1 MTKTKFSKKIKWII
15 GATASVLVMTPVV
28 ATSLVAC
35 STNSKKEN
43 GSGENTNNN
52 NNNNNQKYSNAQI
65 ANGIQNYFLIGAGA
79 NFLSANSVSAQAQK
93 QFFLSTNIQGDL
105 ATIQKS
111 LTAYVQNIL
120 KSQGTPNIS
129 IGSAS
134 YNKYDINNI
143 GIQNLTSANIDV
155 NKGEIINVSL
165 TYSNQAAGVNGLT
178 FSGFKVRSGIASDK
192 LVSTVQDLTNQWVT
206 NSVTINNP
214 SNSIDVGFKP
224 AKDSSKSFTVSSSL
238 ALQNPNIQS
247 MFTKLNSTDIQND
260 LSLLAQ
266 NYINTTANLWKLSA
280 TNAFYNVKVTPATDG
295 TFSGNVYIQILNNSS
310 ASQPVIQVSKG
321 SQFVLNNPDT
331 VLYTGQT
338 ISSSNS
344 LYINF
349 SFTGGSINPEII
361 SKNQDSFL
369 SYQISGVN
377 VQVQQY
383 NSSNNTSSSLLG
395 SDTLSKVFN
404 LNEASNSLHQ
414 PLTGVSFSNNSKE
427 SVDNLYKD
435 AQTSLTPTVISK
447 AILENFKKTFILSQL
462 IGVNAATVLQQIVGT
477 SLTTQQATAVTTG
490 TATSSPTLL
499 QILENKTI
507 GNALANI
514 LNSLGLK
521 DIASFMIT
529 LFSNPTAQQLLDS
542 PLLANLSP
550 TITGVIKSLLAG
562 AISSQDSI
570 WKYLSTAENFSKLLT
585 AIQGLLPLIGGLN
598 GVSASLANEIKS
610 LFDLLFGVK
619 GIIQQIIESSSITDK
634 ENATLFSL
642 PIFATLTSTDFFSKI
657 SPAFNKGGTI
667 YNILSFSPLAQKILA
682 EVVPLLGKVTGG
694 QNFQLNLQNLII
706 GILNP
711 TVNSKVISLSNYL
724 ATNVQ
729 VNGVSLI
736 NENGTV
742 NPSANLVAVGTPTVS
757 SSGLI
762 NMSQQFNILTNQT
775 ATFNISGL
783 ANILSATKGVGT
795 ASDASVT
802 VQDLIDQLVK
812 NGLKIPTSI
821 IEKLKDITST
831 PLGNLIPDT
840 LSIDKDTGATFT
852 FGANNQIPLLK
863 IITNNGVQ
871 EYQSYLPVQDS
882 VTMKFGA
889 SINSLIAAIT
899 KKVGGSSSSGAGG
912 VITSTIAPIIN
923 FLGGS
928 ATVTD
933 GTTAQTNGLTVAYN
947 TIIPITGSNTGN
959 VVTSVPNGI
968 SYANNVIS
976 STSIISPAMTTSA
989 NITSIFNSLNSATN
1003 NWSLTPEQLNGLLT
1017 NLGTNELA
1025 PTVSITKNEYPDFN
1039 AYFSATGSS
1048 GQLVQNEYLV
1058 NLYFKVPVL
1067 VQIGTNVV
1075 LTQAIQFSLI
1085 NNTPLSTTQISINNL
1100 GSQF

>member
-93 QFFLSTNIQGDL
+93 QFFSSTNIQGDL

-238 ALQNPNIQS
+238 ALQNRNIQS
-247 MFTKLNSTDIQND
+247 MFKKLNSTDIQND

-266 NYINTTANLWKLSA
+266 NYINTTANLWKLSV

-331 VLYTGQT
+331 VLYTDQA
-338 ISSSNS
+338 ISPGNS

-349 SFTGGSINPEII
+349 SFTGGSITLEII
-361 SKNQDSFL
+361 SKNQEAFL

-383 NSSNNTSSSLLG
+383 DSSNNTSSSLLG
-395 SDTLSKVFN
+395 SDTLLKVFN

-427 SVDNLYKD
+427 SVDELYKD

-462 IGVNAATVLQQIVGT
+462 IGVNAATVLRQIVGT
-477 SLTTQQATAVTTG
+477 SLTVQQTTAVTTG

-529 LFSNPTAQQLLDS
+529 LFSNPTAQQLLDAR
-542 PLLANLSP
+542 LLANLSP
-550 TITGVIKSLLAG
+550 AITGAIKSLLAG
-562 AISSQDSI
+562 AINSQDSI
-570 WKYLSTAENFSKLLT
+570 WKYLSNAENFSKLLT
-585 AIQGLLPLIGGLN
+585 AIQALLPLIGGLN
-598 GVSASLANEIKS
+598 GVSPSLANEIKS

-634 ENATLFSL
+634 KNATLFSL

-694 QNFQLNLQNLII
+694 QNFQLSLQNLII

-742 NPSANLVAVGTPTVS
+742 NSSANLVAVGTPTVS

-783 ANILSATKGVGT
+783 ANILSATKGVGA

-863 IITNNGVQ
+863 IITNNGAQ

-928 ATVTD
+928 ATVND
-933 GTTAQTNGLTVAYN
+933 GTTTQTNGLTVAYN
-947 TIIPITGSNTGN
+947 TIIPITGSSTGN

-976 STSIISPAMTTSA
+976 SASIISPTTTTSA
-989 NITSIFNSLNSATN
+989 NITSIFNSLNSMAN
-1003 NWSLTPEQLNGLLT
+1003 NLSLTPEQLNGLLT
-1017 NLGTNELA
+1017 NLGKNELA

-1039 AYFSATGSS
+1039 AYFSATDSS

-1085 NNTPLSTTQISINNL
+1085 NNTPSSTTQISINNL